1 MTAEALAGLA
11 LELLRVPSPI
21 GGEGPLADLVEA
33 RVAALGPAVRRERL
47 GHNVVAR
54 VDRPGAGVTIGLFG
68 HLDTVPGHVDD
79 PVRHEGDR
87 LYGCGA
93 SDMKWGL
100 AVMLALLAD
109 RAAAAG
115 RADDRGA
122 NLVCVFY
129 DREEGPYAESGL
141 ETLLPRS
148 ALLRGIDFAFCLE
161 PTAGEVQVG
170 CLGTLHARVRF
181 AGRAAHSARPWQG
194 ENAIHKAAPF
204 LARIA
209 ALTPR
214 EVTCHGLTYREVM
227 SVTTAR
233 SHQVRNVVPDFFE
246 LNVNYRFAPG
256 KSLARARAEVL
267 AMVAGDAGAGWPGE
281 CPGVG
286 PATRGPVE
294 VEFLDEAPSGPVVL
308 DRPIL
313 ARFLRETRARV
324 APKQAWTDVAR
335 LAAAGIPAVNYGPG
349 EPAQAHQRGEWAPVA
364 PLAVVRDAL
373 GRLLRDAS
381 AAAG

>member
-1 MTAEALAGLA
+1 MRRVAPASPERDEEAVEALAGLA

-21 GGEGPLADLVEA
+21 GQEGPLADLVEA
-33 RVAALGPAVRRERL
+33 RIAALGPAVRHERL

-54 VDRPGAGVTIGLFG
+54 VDSPAARVTIGLFG
-68 HLDTVPGHVDD
+68 HLDTVPGHVAD
-79 PVRHEGDR
+79 PVRRDGDR

-93 SDMKWGL
+93 SDMKGGL

-115 RADDRGA
+115 QEDGRGA

-141 ETLLPRS
+141 ETVLARS
-148 ALLRGIDFAFCLE
+148 ALLGRIDLAFCLE

-181 AGRAAHSARPWQG
+181 TGRAAHSARPWQG
-194 ENAIHKAAPF
+194 ENAIHKAVPF
-204 LARIA
+204 LARVA
-209 ALTPR
+209 ALAPR
-214 EVTCHGLTYREVM
+214 EVVVGGLAYREVM

-256 KSLARARAEVL
+256 KSLDRARADVL
-267 AMVAGDAGAGWPGE
+267 AIVAGEA
-281 CPGVG
+281 
-286 PATRGPVE
+286 E
-294 VEFLDEAPSGPVVL
+294 VAFLDEAPAGPVVL
-308 DRPIL
+308 DNPL
-313 ARFLRETRARV
+313 LGRFLRATGAPR

-335 LAAAGIPAVNYGPG
+335 LAAAGVPAVNYGPG
-349 EPAQAHQRGEWAPVA
+349 EPAQAHQVGEWAPVSA
-364 PLAVVRDAL
+364 LAAVRDAL
-373 GRLLRDAS
+373 GQLLRSAS
-381 AAAG
+381 TAA